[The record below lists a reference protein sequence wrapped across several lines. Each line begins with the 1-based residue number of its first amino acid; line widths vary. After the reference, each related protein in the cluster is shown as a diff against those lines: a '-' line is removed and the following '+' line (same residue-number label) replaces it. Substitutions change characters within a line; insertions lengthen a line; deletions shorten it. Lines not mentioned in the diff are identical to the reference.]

1 MWGRDIKHGIK
12 GTIDGTGVPLLSSYH
27 HISNVCQHDYPIR
40 RRMYK
45 MQPARAVAGWIR
57 CTHGNV
63 QKVLQIMAKVVEA
76 PRHCRSSTPWY
87 RASLEA
93 LFWLANHHQSS
104 QVFVHVRIV
113 LVALQVV
120 PCDEILNPLLDGF
133 EVRLQHYT
141 IPVRKWQKKNTNR
154 YLVIYQNTTRRDPT
168 FHSHDQV
175 NN

>member
-1 MWGRDIKHGIK
+1 MVLECLSYPHIIIYLMYVN
-12 GTIDGTGVPLLSSYH
+12 TIILLDDECTKCGQPVLWLGGYAARTEMSRWCCKSWQKLSRH
-27 HISNVCQHDYPIR
+27 HDT
-40 RRMYK
+40 
-45 MQPARAVAGWIR
+45 AG
-57 CTHGNV
+57 
-63 QKVLQIMAKVVEA
+63 AA
-76 PRHCRSSTPWY
+76 TPWY
-87 RASLEA
+87 CASLEA
-93 LFWLANHHQSS
+93 LIWLANHHQSS